1 MSNGT
6 LDPIA
11 RRVRIR
17 IAALGHPSMSEWH
30 RTYLESGG
38 GRSYAW
44 WRGLSTQSPVSAI
57 EEAAGALGVSA
68 GALLGVAE
76 NTAESLMRGM
86 GPGRVKL
93 NEA

>member
-30 RTYLESGG
+30 RAYLEGGG

-44 WRGLSTQSPVSAI
+44 WRGLSTQSPVSSI
-57 EEAAGALGVSA
+57 EEAASALGVSA

-76 NTAESLMRGM
+76 NTAESLMGGM
-86 GPGRVKL
+86 NTGRVKL